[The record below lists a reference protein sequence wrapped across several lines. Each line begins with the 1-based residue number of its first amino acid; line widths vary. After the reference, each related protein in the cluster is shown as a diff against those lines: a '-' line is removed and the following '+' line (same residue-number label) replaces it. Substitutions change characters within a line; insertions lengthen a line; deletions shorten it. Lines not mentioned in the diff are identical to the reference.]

1 MYKKKSQLTT
11 SYRSA
16 TMRNINRNLNNN
28 LGVGVLNVIN
38 NQSMNYQ
45 SMDYCNNVTGDLN
58 QYYNSLKFTDIRDAK
73 VFIVNSDVRGSKLS
87 NVYFLTSC
95 PNLAGCIREG
105 ISVVGN
111 QGCDYS
117 IVDSY
122 ITFTKDRTTTCITPL
137 GENESILIDSML
149 TTDNNNWQFG
159 GISYFT
165 PLDIS
170 KVLELDA
177 TGFGLQSNNKNNRVS
192 RFIFT
197 NSLGKITITGSELI
211 SSPTGINSNHIYLD
225 SNNRLNITKP
235 INDFVYGENPSGF
248 KLKINIKQEETS
260 NFKEGTAS
268 VILEYRTVGDTSSAS
283 APRCVINDTYGC
295 LDY

>member
-28 LGVGVLNVIN
+28 LGVGILNVIN

-45 SMDYCNNVTGDLN
+45 SMDYCNTIIGNGSSLNDQNLEFMDISYVNLTNYNV
-58 QYYNSLKFTDIRDAK
+58 S
-73 VFIVNSDVRGSKLS
+73 VRGSKLS
-87 NVYFLTSC
+87 SVNFILPRC
-95 PNLAGCIREG
+95 PDLAGCIQ
-105 ISVVGN
+105 
-111 QGCDYS
+111 QGVKSLTDTCDS
-117 IVDSY
+117 TQNSY
-122 ITFTKDRTTTCITPL
+122 IKFTKDRTSTCITPL
-137 GENESILIDSML
+137 GENESILINSML

-177 TGFGLQSNNKNNRVS
+177 TEFGLQSNNKNNRVS

-197 NSLGKITITGSELI
+197 NSLGKITITGSQLI
-211 SSPTGINSNHIYLD
+211 SSPNINNDGNLIFLD
-225 SNNRLNITKP
+225 SNNKLNIKKS
-235 INDFVYGENPSGF
+235 INDFFNARSGF
-248 KLKINIKQEETS
+248 KIKINIKQEATS
-260 NFKEGTAS
+260 QFRQGTTF
-268 VILEYRTVGDTSSAS
+268 VILEYRPFGDTSSAP
-283 APRCVINDTYGC
+283 APRCIINDTYGC
-295 LDY
+295 LNY